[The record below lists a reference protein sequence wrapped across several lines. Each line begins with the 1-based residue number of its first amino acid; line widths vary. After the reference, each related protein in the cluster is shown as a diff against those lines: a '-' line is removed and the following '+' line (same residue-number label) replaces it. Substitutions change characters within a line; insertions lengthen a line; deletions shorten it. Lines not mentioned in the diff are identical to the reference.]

1 MFMKL
6 KLSVIGLFFCLI
18 AAIGVISISDTQKPV
33 PLPID
38 GAFSIQGK
46 SSLSSD
52 EVYKKISNLS
62 KTKNVNIYKPIVRNS
77 GQLTYINFKNTNYE
91 QLKPAPI
98 TGMYYTLGKI
108 DSSSLKVLT
117 ASGLKLVY
125 AAYPWYIGGILQFDG
140 TLRLLLMLSIYL
152 TLLVVLFVVRT
163 RQIKEG
169 VIRHSLG
176 LPIYNLRRDY
186 VISFT
191 FELVMAGLLMI
202 AYSYFWGS
210 GLFTYSSKLFFSLIL
225 TNLIIF
231 QIVDIIT
238 FILFWL
244 TIRVEKPIEII
255 KNKAKNSFLFIVWL
269 VIISIII
276 IVSGIFL
283 QETKASQ
290 SRINRQISQLS
301 PWNKVRNWKRL
312 ELLGIENGSINN
324 GEINEPESQYIQI
337 ATALKKLDFI
347 YIKPSSVYIP
357 DYMKN
362 TNFAEDFFKK
372 LNNDGITDPE
382 VNKEMI
388 YINKSGANIQNKVNG
403 TDYQLLDNKVATIYI
418 PDKFKE
424 KKKSIENTVVAEQF
438 TGTKYTKENLAV
450 QIIPNEKKIFYFNE
464 NGNEHDE
471 NKEASPMANVTD
483 SKGNIVVVLDTD
495 KMVASKDFSLAS
507 NIVNSSL
514 FSPEAIKKINDL
526 SLHLNFSIN
535 PVDVYQLVKLNIQSL
550 KHQIFLSKVLQKI
563 IYGIVFLLIYQYA
576 QLFISS
582 KQNDYVKK
590 IILGLS
596 KTRIAISS
604 LKYFIMT
611 IAIVIICTFMV
622 TEQIELLYIGIA
634 SLVVLILSTVMSFR
648 KLSKKYTQILKGDEQ

>member
-1 MFMKL
+1 
-6 KLSVIGLFFCLI
+6 
-18 AAIGVISISDTQKPV
+18 
-33 PLPID
+33 
-38 GAFSIQGK
+38 
-46 SSLSSD
+46 
-52 EVYKKISNLS
+52 
-62 KTKNVNIYKPIVRNS
+62 
-77 GQLTYINFKNTNYE
+77 
-91 QLKPAPI
+91 
-98 TGMYYTLGKI
+98 
-108 DSSSLKVLT
+108 
-117 ASGLKLVY
+117 
-125 AAYPWYIGGILQFDG
+125 
-140 TLRLLLMLSIYL
+140 
-152 TLLVVLFVVRT
+152 
-163 RQIKEG
+163 
-169 VIRHSLG
+169 
-176 LPIYNLRRDY
+176 
-186 VISFT
+186 
-191 FELVMAGLLMI
+191 
-202 AYSYFWGS
+202 
-210 GLFTYSSKLFFSLIL
+210 
-225 TNLIIF
+225 
-231 QIVDIIT
+231 
-238 FILFWL
+238 
-244 TIRVEKPIEII
+244 
-255 KNKAKNSFLFIVWL
+255 
-269 VIISIII
+269 III

-362 TNFAEDFFKK
+362 TNFTEDFFKK

>member
-1 MFMKL
+1 MKL

-152 TLLVVLFVVRT
+152 TLLVVLLVVRT

-388 YINKSGANIQNKVNG
+388 YINKSSANIQNKVNG

-471 NKEASPMANVTD
+471 NKEASPMASVTD

-648 KLSKKYTQILKGDEQ
+648 KLSKKYIQILKGDEQ

>member
-1 MFMKL
+1 MKL

-117 ASGLKLVY
+117 ASGLKLIY

>member
-1 MFMKL
+1 MKL

-563 IYGIVFLLIYQYA
+563 IYGIVFLLIYQCA

>member
-1 MFMKL
+1 MKL

-62 KTKNVNIYKPIVRNS
+62 KTKNVNIYKSIVRNS

-117 ASGLKLVY
+117 ASGLKLIY

>member
-1 MFMKL
+1 MKL

-301 PWNKVRNWKRL
+301 SWNKVRNWKRL

-611 IAIVIICTFMV
+611 IATVIICTFMV

>member
-1 MFMKL
+1 MKL

-46 SSLSSD
+46 SSFSSD

>member
-1 MFMKL
+1 MKL

-301 PWNKVRNWKRL
+301 SWNKVRNWKRL

-648 KLSKKYTQILKGDEQ
+648 KLSKK

>member
-1 MFMKL
+1 MKL

-18 AAIGVISISDTQKPV
+18 SAIGVISISDTQKPV

>member
-1 MFMKL
+1 MKL

-77 GQLTYINFKNTNYE
+77 GQLTYINFKNTNYK

>member
-1 MFMKL
+1 MKL

-301 PWNKVRNWKRL
+301 PWNKVRNWKGL

>member
-1 MFMKL
+1 MKL

-152 TLLVVLFVVRT
+152 TLLVVLLVVRT

>member
-1 MFMKL
+1 MKL

-117 ASGLKLVY
+117 ASGLKLIY

-424 KKKSIENTVVAEQF
+424 KKKSIESTVVAEQF

>member
-1 MFMKL
+1 MKL

-372 LNNDGITDPE
+372 LNNNGITDPE

-648 KLSKKYTQILKGDEQ
+648 KLSKKYTQILKEDGQ

>member
-1 MFMKL
+1 MKL

-163 RQIKEG
+163 GQIKEG